1 MYWLVFLKFL
11 NKKTSLQQGRSL
23 IKTIM
28 KTCYSKTTKRV
39 VSVSWFIFNKALYTP
54 GCQFSL
60 ISTANIFVPF
70 LSISFITETW
80 RPCISTNI
88 IFACISD
95 DDVILI

>member
-11 NKKTSLQQGRSL
+11 NKKTSLQQREVFN
-23 IKTIM
+23 KTIM

-54 GCQFSL
+54 GCQFAL

-70 LSISFITETW
+70 LSISFFTETV
-80 RPCISTNI
+80 RPCISTNK
-88 IFACISD
+88 IFACVSD
-95 DDVILI
+95 DDVI